1 MLTAA
6 DYHPPRWLRN
16 PHLQSMLSSSRM
28 RMQRGL
34 VLLAALAVRRPQPGA
49 LGFSIA
55 GVIAFYAA
63 AKALELA
70 DAPVFALTQHLISG
84 HSAKHVMAALAAWP
98 VVRAL
103 QRAAQAP
110 ANGAAALTIR

>member
-1 MLTAA
+1 M
-6 DYHPPRWLRN
+6 
-16 PHLQSMLSSSRM
+16 
-28 RMQRGL
+28 
-34 VLLAALAVRRPQPGA
+34 LLAALAVRRPQPGA

-84 HSAKHVMAALAAWP
+84 HSAKHIVAALAAWP

-103 QRAAQAP
+103 QRAA
-110 ANGAAALTIR
+110 GAARQADRPHAAAPHRRHVGR

>member
-1 MLTAA
+1 M
-6 DYHPPRWLRN
+6 
-16 PHLQSMLSSSRM
+16 
-28 RMQRGL
+28 
-34 VLLAALAVRRPQPGA
+34 
-49 LGFSIA
+49 
-55 GVIAFYAA
+55 IAFYAA

-84 HSAKHVMAALAAWP
+84 HSAKHIVAALAAWP